1 MFLVNSRLDHF
12 SAPTSLWVP
21 FSRSYGVNLPSS
33 LAVIHSSTLGY
44 SPLPPVSVYGTGSRA
59 LSDRK
64 IFSQVCLPALSSRPK
79 PPGTVRFQS
88 PYVLQ
93 RAIPSARG
101 GVTPRSLP
109 LLHGMYR
116 IINLFSIT
124 FPLRVPLR
132 SRLTLIRLTLFRN
145 PWVFGAGVS
154 TPVIVTYAYIFFSWR
169 SRKPHDSPSQL
180 PSMLPYHYAL
190 PHIVRSFGGSLDAR
204 SSSTQRRSTSELLR
218 TL

>member
-12 SAPTSLWVP
+12 SAPNSRWVP

-44 SPLPPVSVYGTGSRA
+44 SPHPPVSVYGTGSHA
-59 LSDRK
+59 LIGTK
-64 IFSQVCLPALSSRPK
+64 IFSQVCLPALSSQPK

-101 GVTPRSLP
+101 GVTPRSLRS
-109 LLHGMYR
+109 LHGMYR

-132 SRLTLIRLTLFRN
+132 SRLTLIRLTLFRK
-145 PWVFGAGVS
+145 PWVFGVHIS
-154 TPVIVTYAYIFFSWR
+154 ICIIVTYAYICFSAR
-169 SRKPHDSPSQL
+169 SSSPRGSTFNAEQNAPLPRVRKRVQ
-180 PSMLPYHYAL
+180 
-190 PHIVRSFGGSLDAR
+190 SFGGSLDAR